1 MSGLGNLEPVP
12 IQTFRYLKGPLI
24 DLRSPK
30 EFSQGH
36 WPGALNLPLFNNEE
50 RALVGKK
57 YKETGQKEAI
67 ILGLELISPKIKFL
81 IESLKKIKLNYQQI
95 SIDESQKYLKIYCWR
110 GGMRSKSIGWLANI
124 LDLKP
129 AILLGGYKA
138 YRNWTLSQ
146 FKKKLNLKIIG
157 GKTGSGKTDLLQVL
171 NQRGISIID
180 LEGLANHRGSSFGS
194 LGMPDQPTNEQYE
207 NKIGET
213 LVLFEDSPSEV
224 ILVEDESANIGRCKI
239 PNELFKQI
247 KLAEVI
253 EIKRSQEERVANL
266 VRVYGNQQKELL
278 IEATL
283 RIKKRLGPQRTKKAI
298 EAINQKNWS
307 EACRTMLDYYDRC
320 YDYDLSRKATK
331 RSVDISGLTSS
342 EAAEILVSSGFV
354 NNLRCSQY

>member
-157 GKTGSGKTDLLQVL
+157 GKTG
-171 NQRGISIID
+171 
-180 LEGLANHRGSSFGS
+180 
-194 LGMPDQPTNEQYE
+194 
-207 NKIGET
+207 
-213 LVLFEDSPSEV
+213 
-224 ILVEDESANIGRCKI
+224 
-239 PNELFKQI
+239 
-247 KLAEVI
+247 
-253 EIKRSQEERVANL
+253 
-266 VRVYGNQQKELL
+266 
-278 IEATL
+278 
-283 RIKKRLGPQRTKKAI
+283 
-298 EAINQKNWS
+298 
-307 EACRTMLDYYDRC
+307 
-320 YDYDLSRKATK
+320 
-331 RSVDISGLTSS
+331 
-342 EAAEILVSSGFV
+342 
-354 NNLRCSQY
+354 